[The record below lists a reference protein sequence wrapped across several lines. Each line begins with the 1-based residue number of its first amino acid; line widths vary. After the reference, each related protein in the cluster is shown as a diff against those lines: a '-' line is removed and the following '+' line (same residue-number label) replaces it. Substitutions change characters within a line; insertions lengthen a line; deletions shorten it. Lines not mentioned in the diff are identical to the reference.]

1 MKRIALAVV
10 CLAAVAGTVVAVRP
24 DEVPRYKAVA
34 EQAAGRASEAVA
46 ANPGPVIFAAATFLL
61 TVVYHKVRGKSLRES
76 VEVAATRV
84 AVVAVPTPTA
94 AEAENAV
101 LRRAKA
107 RATRAQ
113 LIADQIGLENRLRK
127 LPDAVVKA
135 EKEACYTE
143 QAVADAKRAMADAG
157 RVLADRRK
165 AHDAAA
171 AALEAVRK
179 ERAKGGAELAEI
191 EVELRK
197 LAELV

>member
-10 CLAAVAGTVVAVRP
+10 SLAAVAGTVYAVQP
-24 DEVPRYKAVA
+24 DEVPRYAAVA
-34 EQAAGRASEAVA
+34 EQAALRAWEAVA

-61 TVVYHKVRGKSLRES
+61 TVVYHKARGKSLRES

-84 AVVAVPTPTA
+84 AVVAIPTPTA
-94 AEAENAV
+94 DAENPV
-101 LRRAKA
+101 VRRAKA

-113 LIADQIGLENRLRK
+113 LIADQIGLQNRVRK
-127 LPDAVVKA
+127 LPELVVKA

-143 QAVADAKRAMADAG
+143 QAVADAERALENAEQ
-157 RVLADRRK
+157 VLADRRK
-165 AHDAAA
+165 AHQAAA

-179 ERAKGGAELAEI
+179 ERAKGDAELAEI
-191 EVELRK
+191 EAELRK